1 MFLASF
7 RTSVAIVALFFFLD
21 LTFMFLMIGEYT
33 EHITYTK
40 TGGGLGIVTAAIAYY
55 AAASGLMSPESS
67 YFALPAGDL
76 PKHHATSN
84 KYYKAFSDGLYGVG
98 DAFSSVFTWRDNPC
112 VSFCP

>member
-76 PKHHATSN
+76 PKHHAT
-84 KYYKAFSDGLYGVG
+84 
-98 DAFSSVFTWRDNPC
+98 
-112 VSFCP
+112 